1 MSWDEALTLGSLT
14 LADVAKAAWLED
26 EGGGA
31 WIDSTYRVP
40 NLDGRAHDPGGPLGP
55 MDLELRVVLRRTG
68 PGGAITHPNGEYGH
82 VVENLSKIK
91 KELRSPSLV
100 ALGRTDPHRGQI
112 RAMVKQIAPALRRG
126 DSQAY
131 GFLLNCPSGSW
142 QDAAE
147 SVAGPGVSPA
157 VTTRGDTRIH
167 DPIIVFSAAGTFTH
181 TDSAG
186 VESEIVAAAGPT
198 YPVTVQ
204 QIDGKWRVTD
214 NTGADARDA
223 VTPSQPWWIRFEPDL
238 LQTIVTDVS
247 VTVRWRNRWA

>member
-1 MSWDEALTLGSLT
+1 MAWDEAFTLGSLT

-31 WIDSTYRVP
+31 WLDAMYRVP

-55 MDLELRVVLRRTG
+55 MDLVLRVVLRRTG
-68 PGGAITHPNGEYGH
+68 PGGAVTHPNGEYGH
-82 VVENLSKIK
+82 VVENLSKVK
-91 KELRSPSLV
+91 KELRTPQLV
-100 ALGRTDPHRGQI
+100 ALGRSDPHRGQI
-112 RAMVKQIAPALRRG
+112 RAMVKQIAPPVRG
-126 DSQAY
+126 EDTQLY
-131 GFLLNCPSGSW
+131 RLILHCPSGSW

-157 VTTRGDTRIH
+157 VTTGGDTRVH
-167 DPIIVFSAAGTFTH
+167 DPVVVFGAAGTLTH

-186 VESEIVAAAGPT
+186 VVSTLTAAAGPT

-204 QIDGKWRVTD
+204 QVDGKWRATD
-214 NTGADARDA
+214 SAGADARDA
-223 VTPSQPWWIRFEPDL
+223 VTPSQPWWLRFEADT
-238 LQTIVTDVS
+238 LQTIVTTGT